1 MAHVSTEE
9 AFDAVFLGR
18 PVVGAGGAAAAGGRD
33 DSATVTLRF
42 FGFSVAN
49 RILTRLMYTRNMIT
63 FGGPDVEV
71 VEESLVQ
78 STTVTHRLTAQ
89 SGERLLLRTPR
100 LHWTAAST
108 ESKTPRLML
117 SRIRNPK

>member
-1 MAHVSTEE
+1 MFPQKKHLTLFV
-9 AFDAVFLGR
+9 LGR
-18 PVVGAGGAAAAGGRD
+18 PVVGAGGAAAAAAAGGRD

-42 FGFSVAN
+42 FGFSVAD

-78 STTVTHRLTAQ
+78 STTVTRRLTAQ
-89 SGERLLLRTPR
+89 SGERRTAFCCEHFVCTGLQP
-100 LHWTAAST
+100 
-108 ESKTPRLML
+108 PL
-117 SRIRNPK
+117 SQ